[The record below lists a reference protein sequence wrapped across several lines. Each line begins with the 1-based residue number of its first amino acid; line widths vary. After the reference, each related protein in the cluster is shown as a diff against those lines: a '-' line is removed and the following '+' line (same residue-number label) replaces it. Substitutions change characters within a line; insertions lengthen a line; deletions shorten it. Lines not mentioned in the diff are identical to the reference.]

1 MKQHLLALSLG
12 LSAALAGTS
21 AHANTGTINFEGKIT
36 ASTCPI
42 EVVNPED
49 DSIGNQVKMGT
60 VEATRFNNI
69 GEEYRGKKFGLRVPG
84 GVGCGFNSAD
94 NTASVTFTGVGDDSG
109 DYFRVNFTTDDAK
122 GVSISLRD
130 HTGAPIKPGAA
141 SADYDLNDT
150 GTTDMIF
157 NTYYRSTAIPV
168 EPGVAS
174 ADVNFIVAIN

>member
-60 VEATRFNNI
+60 VEATRFKNV
-69 GEEYRGKKFGLRVPG
+69 GEEFRGKKFGLRVTASAA
-84 GVGCGFNSAD
+84 CGFDPAD
-94 NTASVTFTGVGDDSG
+94 NTAIVTFSGTADTSG
-109 DYFRVNFTTDDAK
+109 DYFAVGNTPADAK

-130 HTGAPIKPGAA
+130 HTGASIKPGAA
-141 SADYDLNDT
+141 SAVYDLNDS
-150 GTTDMIF
+150 GITDMIF
-157 NTYYRSTAIPV
+157 NAYYRATAIPV
-168 EPGVAS
+168 EAGTAS
-174 ADVNFIVAIN
+174 ADVHFNVAIN